1 MSAATLQ
8 TALTEAPARTGAHGT
23 RGPRDARID
32 AAKALAILLVVF
44 GHAKGIPH
52 AYVILAYSFHV
63 PMFFLLSGWVGEAFG
78 KRPLGMATWTKLA
91 RTLLL
96 PYLAF
101 FVVAYAYW
109 MLTRHIGSKAQLW
122 GDRPWWEPL
131 LGLLSGIGPKLY
143 VMPALWF
150 LPALFVT
157 TLAYLYL
164 RRLLSLDALAL
175 LSLPL
180 AWGWALWFPGQDYR
194 LPFALDVL
202 PVALCFF
209 AVGAAAAKRSASL
222 PRGRMGNALAAL
234 LLGLAWS
241 AIAWNNGRVDVNMM
255 RFGDSPLAFLA
266 ASLLGSAMALC
277 AARLVQEWAWV
288 QWIGRN
294 TLLILCTHT
303 LLFSLMAGVASR
315 TGLVRGDAWGPG
327 WAVSVGVLAVLASV
341 PIRAVIVRVAPWMI
355 GLRREPARQEA
366 N

>member
-1 MSAATLQ
+1 MSASPQALQ
-8 TALTEAPARTGAHGT
+8 TVLAEQPARSGVRGT
-23 RGPRDARID
+23 RDARID

-63 PMFFLLSGWVGEAFG
+63 PMFFVLSGWVGEAFG

-91 RTLLL
+91 RSLLL

-101 FVVAYAYW
+101 FLVAYAYW
-109 MLTRHIGSKAQLW
+109 MLTRNIGSKAQLW

-131 LGLLSGIGPKLY
+131 LGLVSGIGPKLY

-157 TLAYLYL
+157 TLSYLYL
-164 RRLLSLDALAL
+164 RRRLSLEVLAV
-175 LSLPL
+175 LSLLL
-180 AWGWALWFPGQDYR
+180 AWGWAIWFPTQDYR

-202 PVALCFF
+202 PVSLCFF
-209 AVGAAAAKRSASL
+209 AVGAAAAKRSGLL
-222 PRGRMGNALAAL
+222 PTSRTGNALAAL
-234 LLGLAWS
+234 LLGAAWF

-255 RFGDSPLAFLA
+255 KFGHSPLGFLA

-277 AARLVQEWAWV
+277 VARLVQEWAWL

-303 LLFSLMAGVASR
+303 LLFSVMAGVASR
-315 TGLVRGDAWGPG
+315 TGLVRGDAWGPA
-327 WAVSVGVLAVLASV
+327 WAVSVSVLAVLASV
-341 PIRAVIVRVAPWMI
+341 PMRAVIVRVAPWMI

-366 N
+366 S

>member
-1 MSAATLQ
+1 MSAPAT
-8 TALTEAPARTGAHGT
+8 AVSASVPAQRRGA
-23 RGPRDARID
+23 RASAPRDMRID
-32 AAKALAILLVVF
+32 AAKAIAILLVVF

-78 KRPLGMATWTKLA
+78 NRPLTLATVGKLA
-91 RTLLL
+91 RSLLL
-96 PYLAF
+96 PYVAF
-101 FVVAYAYW
+101 FFVAYAYW

-131 LGLLSGIGPKLY
+131 LGLVSGIGPKLY

-157 TLAYLYL
+157 TLAYLAL
-164 RRLLSLDALAL
+164 RRTLSLPVLAG

-180 AWGWALWFPGQDYR
+180 AWGWACWFPGQDMR
-194 LPFALDVL
+194 LPFSLDVL

-209 AVGAAAAKRSASL
+209 AIGALAATRAQWWPARPA
-222 PRGRMGNALAAL
+222 GNALAAL
-234 LLGLAWS
+234 LLGAAWF
-241 AIAWNNGRVDVNMM
+241 AIAWHNGRVDVNMLK
-255 RFGDSPLAFLA
+255 FGDSPLGFLA

-277 AARLVQEWAWV
+277 VAGLVRHWGWL

-303 LLFSLMAGVASR
+303 LLFSVMAGVAAR
-315 TGLVRGDAWGPG
+315 TGLVRGDAWGPA
-327 WAVSVGVLAVLASV
+327 WAVSVSVLAVLASV
-341 PIRAVIVRVAPWMI
+341 PIRMVLVRIAPWMI
-355 GLRREPARQEA
+355 GVRRSAVA
-366 N
+366 GATA